1 MLTLSVR
8 VLRHTAL
15 VFLSVGPVR
24 FVVNPIRVRICF
36 SKDVPLS
43 VPSVADRHFLL
54 RSCPSRSAPR
64 GHFLLQSCPSKSAP
78 RGHFLLQ
85 SCPSKSAPRLGSAL
99 YIQTLNVVLGANAG
113 VNIFYSKAAP
123 RNLLRGSAPHYAFQ
137 L

>member
-43 VPSVADRHFLL
+43 VPSVADRHFYSEAVPPDLL
-54 RSCPSRSAPR
+54 RAD
-64 GHFLLQSCPSKSAP
+64 
-78 RGHFLLQ
+78 
-85 SCPSKSAPRLGSAL
+85 
-99 YIQTLNVVLGANAG
+99 
-113 VNIFYSKAAP
+113 IFYSKAAP
-123 RNLLRGSAPHYAFQ
+123 PNQLRVDIFYSKAAPPNLLCGSAPHYTFK